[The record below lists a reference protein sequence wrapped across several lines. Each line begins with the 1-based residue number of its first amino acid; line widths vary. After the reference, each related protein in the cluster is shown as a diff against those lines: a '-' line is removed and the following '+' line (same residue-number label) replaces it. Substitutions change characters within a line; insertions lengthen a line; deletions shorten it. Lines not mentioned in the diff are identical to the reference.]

1 MANPGEPGPTP
12 DSPEKSATPAEGEAK
27 PEENNGW
34 FDNLWRKTQKD
45 AEDTIKFIEEEH
57 KKNVQKFEAAVDEIK
72 STAEEVVD
80 GLQSQLEGR
89 KSLKILREEKVRAPP
104 RRFFPGTRRARPP
117 PRRHR
122 RTRASRA
129 GSTRCVRPARPPIKS
144 SHPPLRTVVSSP
156 TRLLLASA
164 SSLLTSTSRRVS
176 RPSPPPP
183 EHHRTPPRLP
193 SRACR

>member
-89 KSLKILREEKVRAPP
+89 KSLKMLREEKVRAPP
-104 RRFFPGTRRARPP
+104 RRFFPGTAEPSAPRGDAARVRRAALAPPAPPSNPPTLPSEPSSP
-117 PRRHR
+117 PRPASSSR
-122 RTRASRA
+122 R
-129 GSTRCVRPARPPIKS
+129 
-144 SHPPLRTVVSSP
+144 
-156 TRLLLASA
+156 A
-164 SSLLTSTSRRVS
+164 SSLITSASRRVS

-183 EHHRTPPRLP
+183 EHRRTPPRLP